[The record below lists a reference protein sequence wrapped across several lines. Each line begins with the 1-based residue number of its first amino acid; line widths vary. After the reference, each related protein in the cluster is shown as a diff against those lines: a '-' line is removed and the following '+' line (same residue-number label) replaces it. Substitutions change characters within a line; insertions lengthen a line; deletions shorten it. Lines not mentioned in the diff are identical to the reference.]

1 MNGKT
6 NRIRFCLSISYETYL
21 TYYRGEVEY
30 VITRSYDGRSVKFP
44 ARYLRRFVTHEGIFG
59 EFEIEFDQNKRFK
72 DMRRIR

>member
-6 NRIRFCLSISYETYL
+6 NRIRFSLHISSDDYL
-21 TYYRGEVEY
+21 TYYRGEAEY
-30 VITRSYDGRSVKFP
+30 VLARSHDGRSVKFP

-59 EFEIEFDQNKRFK
+59 EFEIEIDRNNRFK